1 MSDAS
6 LRALLINAHGSFTAD
21 YESLT
26 GPVDS
31 VARFGQLL
39 DWYIGKKGGLN
50 PLGGPGQVWVIGPQA
65 CQQLGWWTEDPKAIH
80 DMLVAAVAALRPT
93 GWNLLGELENVSPQL
108 LLVKKVQ
115 ITERDPKTGEALIND
130 RTGKPRTH
138 TERRM
143 VQLILE
149 PYAEAITKR
158 SEIGLLEDLPEDD
171 EAAAREVGRRVVWL
185 TEQLGV
191 LPTVAAATT
200 GQRIQDEVY
209 KARKA
214 RRDGRKAKGEEAA
227 KSDAI
232 VEAPGTIPGFHVPA
246 GDEGAGAV
254 GVDEFEP
261 AAHWGRPHI
270 EPSEIPDECDL
281 LLLDQTAA
289 YLATAGS
296 IELGFGE
303 VFHLEGKDAVSR
315 LFAASTARSTDKNDP
330 SSKWPFGI
338 FRAVL
343 PAGNSIKSRQL
354 PKNLPLPHPLMH
366 KDHEVTAWIT
376 TESVRG
382 LCRAVEAGGGGYR
395 LEDLAID
402 EAHVWTDSR
411 RFLEDWAA
419 TLRSARVAAI
429 LAGDKAVQDYIG
441 AIYKQ
446 YVGRMGTDK
455 WGPSKMHHW
464 QPVWR
469 AAIIAHCRWRAR
481 RQAMDLYFKTG
492 ELLGAGLWPIYTYT
506 DSWRY
511 LVPTGLSLAPTP
523 GEILERLKAGEKPR
537 LGQLIEEDRT
547 PLTQEQRELL
557 IASTTGEEVSAVV
570 YGRSGIPTL
579 PMQDSSA
586 ATTATTESPA
596 LIDKPTPETTA
607 QEHSERD
614 EAPARARRG
623 KGQRKRTYV
632 GNRLG
637 ELEAEVSPGAVRDLE
652 YLVET
657 GKFSYLPDGVNHVSR
672 THERP
677 AASKEVVKRT
687 EETPVPDTGTEGKE
701 LQPIWRRPAVIY
713 TAATVAVLLII
724 AILVITLIV
733 I

>member
-6 LRALLINAHGSFTAD
+6 SRALLINAHGSFTAD

-481 RQAMDLYFKTG
+481 RQAMDLYTKTG

-596 LIDKPTPETTA
+596 LIDKPTPETTT

-677 AASKEVVKRT
+677 AASKEVVKRP

-701 LQPIWRRPAVIY
+701 LQPIWRRTAVIY